1 MNLGRLSINQP
12 ILAMVLSIVL
22 LIVGAIAY
30 TTLPVSEYPQVVPP
44 TVVVTTQYPGASA
57 QTVSD
62 TVAAPIEQEI
72 NGVEDMLYLYSQATS
87 NGQLTITVTFK
98 LGTDLDKAQ
107 VLVQNRVAI
116 AQPRLPEEVQ
126 RNGVVTRKNS
136 PDILMVVFML
146 SPDDTF
152 DQLYISNYALLQ
164 VRDQLLRLDGVG
176 DIQMFGAR
184 DYSMRLW
191 LDPDKIATLGLTAG
205 EVVAAI
211 RAQNVQIA
219 GGQIAEPPIADR
231 AFSPNLTFTGRL
243 KDPKQFEEIV
253 VKAGADG
260 RTVKLRDVARIELG
274 ALAYSTNSFL
284 LRKSAVAMLV
294 TQRPGSNA
302 LATAKSI
309 SNTMERLKTSF
320 PRGLD
325 YNIGYNPTEFIAQS
339 VSELIKTIYEAMAL
353 VVIVVL
359 VFLQGWRP
367 AIIPI
372 IAIPV
377 SLVGT
382 FAVMAALGFSINNLT
397 LFGLVLAVGI
407 VVDDAIVVVENVERH
422 LEHGMSRRDAALRTM
437 EEVGGALV
445 SIALVLC
452 AVFVPTAFLGGI
464 SGQFFQQFA
473 VTIAV
478 ATAISCFCSLTLS
491 PALASLILQ
500 PHADK
505 RPPASWNFI
514 ARGWDWFTGLF
525 NRGFDRLSHGYAGAA
540 NFVIRHSV
548 VMLLVY
554 VALIGSAGWLLM
566 TTPQGFIPAQDRGY
580 VIVSVQLPG
589 AASLARTTE
598 VVREI
603 ERIALDTPGI
613 IRVAAFAGFSGATR
627 TQASNA
633 AALFPV
639 FEDAEVRHKKGLS
652 ANAVANDLRKRLA
665 SIQGAFI
672 IVIPPPAVPGIGT
685 GGGFT
690 MRIQDRQGRGS
701 EMLAAATDELV
712 GAARKAP
719 GLTQVFSPFSANTP
733 QLFVDIDR
741 VKAQKLGVPI
751 AGITDTIQT
760 YFGSSYVNDFNL
772 FGRTYHVT
780 AQADL
785 PFRKES
791 ADLARLRTRN
801 AAGDMVMLGSVVD
814 FRDVSGP
821 DRVARYNLYPA
832 SELQGDTLP
841 GTSSATA
848 INTMKK
854 LAEETLPSG
863 FAYRV
868 DGSVLSAGHRRQY
881 RPPRVPDLRAVR
893 VSGAGGAIWQL
904 EPAVRGHP
912 DRADV
917 PAGRDYRRADHGAGR
932 QHPDPDRVR
941 GAGGVGGQERHS
953 DRRVRARYRTRR
965 KGAAGGG
972 DRSLPV
978 AAAADPDDLVRV
990 HSRRAAA
997 GDFLGLGVGD
1007 AAGGRRR
1014 RVLRHDW
1021 RDAVRP
1027 GLHADLLRH
1036 RPEPGGREG
1045 RQEAGR
1051 GVIRGDPV
1059 AIPPSF
1065 RARAAPRN
1073 GRSQELP
1080 MRRRCQRK
1088 PILLAYPKWMGSRGV
1103 MNSVGRFL

>member
-22 LIVGAIAY
+22 LIVGALAY

-44 TVVVTTQYPGASA
+44 TVVVSTQYPGASA

-98 LGTDLDKAQ
+98 LGTALDKAQ

-126 RNGVVTRKNS
+126 RNGVTTRKNS

-146 SPDDTF
+146 SPDDSF

-164 VRDQLLRLDGVG
+164 VRDQLLRLDGIG

-191 LDPDKIATLGLTAG
+191 LDPDRIATLGLTSA

-211 RAQNVQIA
+211 RAQNLQIT
-219 GGQIAEPPIADR
+219 GGQIGEPPIADR
-231 AFSPNLTFTGRL
+231 AFQPNLTFTGRL
-243 KDPKQFEEIV
+243 KDQKQFEDIV
-253 VKAGADG
+253 VRAGADG
-260 RTVKLRDVARIELG
+260 RTVRLRDVARIELG
-274 ALAYSTNSFL
+274 ALSYSTNSFL

-302 LATAKSI
+302 LATAKNI
-309 SNTMERLKTSF
+309 SNTMARLKAGF

-339 VSELIKTIYEAMAL
+339 VSELIKTIYEAMLL

-372 IAIPV
+372 VAIPV

-382 FAVMAALGFSINNLT
+382 FAAMAALGFAINNLT

-422 LEHGMSRRDAALRTM
+422 LEHGMSRRDAALKTM

-464 SGQFFQQFA
+464 TGQFFQQFA

-491 PALASLILQ
+491 PALASQILI
-500 PHADK
+500 PHEEK
-505 RPPASWNFI
+505 RPPAAWNLI
-514 ARGWDWFTGLF
+514 GRAWEKFTGLF
-525 NRGFDRLSHGYAGAA
+525 NRGFDWASHRYAGTAD
-540 NFVIRHSV
+540 FVIRHRAA
-548 VMLLVY
+548 MLLLY
-554 VALIGSAGWLLM
+554 VALIGSAGWLLA
-566 TTPQGFIPAQDRGY
+566 TTPQGYIPAQDRVY
-580 VIVSVQLPG
+580 VIISVQLPG

-598 VVREI
+598 IVREI
-603 ERIALDTPGI
+603 ERISLDTPGI

-627 TQASNA
+627 TQAGNA

-639 FEDAEVRHKKGLS
+639 FDEPEQRLKKGLT
-652 ANAVANDLRKRLA
+652 ANSITGELRKRLSA
-665 SIQGAFI
+665 IQGAFI

-690 MRIQDRQGRGS
+690 IRIQDRQGRGADL
-701 EMLAAATDELV
+701 LAAATDELV
-712 GAARKAP
+712 GAARKSPLLLAP
-719 GLTQVFSPFSANTP
+719 TVFSPFSANTP

-741 VKAQKLGVPI
+741 TKAQKLGVPI
-751 AGITDTIQT
+751 QNVTDTIET
-760 YFGSSYVNDFNL
+760 YFGSTYVNDFNL

-785 PFRKES
+785 PFRKER
-791 ADLARLRTRN
+791 ADLSRLHTRN
-801 AAGDMVMLGSVVD
+801 ANGDMVMLGSVVD
-814 FRDVSGP
+814 FKDISGP
-821 DRVARYNLYPA
+821 DRVARYNLYPTA
-832 SELQGDTLP
+832 ELQGETLP
-841 GTSSATA
+841 GVSSATG
-848 INTMKK
+848 INLMKK
-854 LAEETLPSG
+854 LADKALQSG
-863 FAYRV
+863 C
-868 DGSVLSAGHRRQY
+868 S
-881 RPPRVPDLRAVR
+881 
-893 VSGAGGAIWQL
+893 
-904 EPAVRGHP
+904 
-912 DRADV
+912 
-917 PAGRDYRRADHGAGR
+917 
-932 QHPDPDRVR
+932 
-941 GAGGVGGQERHS
+941 
-953 DRRVRARYRTRR
+953 
-965 KGAAGGG
+965 
-972 DRSLPV
+972 
-978 AAAADPDDLVRV
+978 
-990 HSRRAAA
+990 
-997 GDFLGLGVGD
+997 
-1007 AAGGRRR
+1007 
-1014 RVLRHDW
+1014 
-1021 RDAVRP
+1021 
-1027 GLHADLLRH
+1027 
-1036 RPEPGGREG
+1036 
-1045 RQEAGR
+1045 
-1051 GVIRGDPV
+1051 
-1059 AIPPSF
+1059 
-1065 RARAAPRN
+1065 
-1073 GRSQELP
+1073 
-1080 MRRRCQRK
+1080 
-1088 PILLAYPKWMGSRGV
+1088 
-1103 MNSVGRFL
+1103 

>member
-30 TTLPVSEYPQVVPP
+30 PTLPVSEYPQVVPP

-72 NGVEDMLYLYSQATS
+72 NGVDDMLYLYSQATS
-87 NGQLTITVTFK
+87 NGQLNITVTFK

-136 PDILMVVFML
+136 PDLMMVVFML

-152 DQLYISNYALLQ
+152 DQTYISNYALLQ

-176 DIQMFGAR
+176 DITIFGAR

-191 LDPDKIATLGLTAG
+191 LDPDKIANLGMTAG
-205 EVVAAI
+205 EVVAAV
-211 RAQNVQIA
+211 RAQNLQIT
-219 GGQIAEPPIADR
+219 GGQIASPPIADR
-231 AFSPNLTFTGRL
+231 AFQPNLTFTGRL
-243 KDPKQFEEIV
+243 KEPQQFEDIV

-260 RTVKLRDVARIELG
+260 RTVRLRDVARIELG
-274 ALAYSTNSFL
+274 ALDFSTNGFL
-284 LRKSAVAMLV
+284 LRKSAVALLV
-294 TQRPGSNA
+294 FQRPGSNA
-302 LATAKSI
+302 LATAKRI
-309 SNTMERLKTSF
+309 SDTMVGLKANF
-320 PRGLD
+320 PKGLD

-339 VSELIKTIYEAMAL
+339 VSELVKTIYEAMAL

-372 IAIPV
+372 VAIPV

-422 LEHGMSRRDAALRTM
+422 LEHGLSRRDAALKTM

-491 PALASLILQ
+491 PALASQILQ
-500 PHADK
+500 PHGER
-505 RPPASWNFI
+505 RPPARWNLI
-514 ARGWDWFTGLF
+514 ARGWDAFTGLF
-525 NRGFDRLSHGYAGAA
+525 NRIFDRLSHGYARVAG
-540 NFVIRHSV
+540 FVIRHSV

-554 VALIGSAGWLLM
+554 ALLIGSAGWLLA

-598 VVREI
+598 IVRKIENIALATPGVVRVP
-603 ERIALDTPGI
+603 AL
-613 IRVAAFAGFSGATR
+613 AGLSGATR
-627 TQASNA
+627 TQASNS

-639 FEDAEVRHKKGLS
+639 FDEPEVRAKKGLT
-652 ANAVANDLRKRLA
+652 ATAITAELRKRLA
-665 SIQGAFI
+665 GIEGAFI

-701 EMLAAATDELV
+701 ELLAAATDELV

-719 GLTQVFSPFSANTP
+719 GLTAVFSPYSANTP
-733 QLFVDIDR
+733 QVFVDIDR
-741 VKAQKLGVPI
+741 VKAEKLGVPI
-751 AGITDTIQT
+751 ANITDTIET
-760 YFGSSYVNDFNL
+760 YFGSTYVNDFNL

-785 PFRKES
+785 PFRKET

-814 FRDVSGP
+814 FKDVAGP
-821 DRVARYNLYPA
+821 DRVARYNLYPS
-832 SELQGDTLP
+832 SEVQGDTLP
-841 GTSSATA
+841 GVSSATA
-848 INTMKK
+848 INIMKR
-854 LAEETLPSG
+854 LADETLPSG
-863 FAYRV
+863 FGYEWTDLSFQQVNGA
-868 DGSVLSAGHRRQY
+868 SAGLYVFPICVLFVYLVLAAQYGSWTLPFAVILIVPMCLLAATIGVRIMGQDINILTQIGFVVLVGLAAKNAILIVEFARDIENEGRERLDAVIEACRLRLRPILMTSFAFILGVLPLVISTGSGSEMRQ
-881 RPPRVPDLRAVR
+881 AVG
-893 VSGAGGAIWQL
+893 V
-904 EPAVRGHP
+904 AVFFGMLGVTLFGLMFTPIFYVVVRNL
-912 DRADV
+912 AE
-917 PAGRDYRRADHGAGR
+917 GR
-932 QHPDPDRVR
+932 
-941 GAGGVGGQERHS
+941 ER
-953 DRRVRARYRTRR
+953 
-965 KGAAGGG
+965 KK
-972 DRSLPV
+972 PV
-978 AAAADPDDLVRV
+978 AV
-990 HSRRAAA
+990 
-997 GDFLGLGVGD
+997 
-1007 AAGGRRR
+1007 
-1014 RVLRHDW
+1014 
-1021 RDAVRP
+1021 
-1027 GLHADLLRH
+1027 
-1036 RPEPGGREG
+1036 
-1045 RQEAGR
+1045 
-1051 GVIRGDPV
+1051 
-1059 AIPPSF
+1059 
-1065 RARAAPRN
+1065 
-1073 GRSQELP
+1073 
-1080 MRRRCQRK
+1080 
-1088 PILLAYPKWMGSRGV
+1088 
-1103 MNSVGRFL
+1103 

>member
-30 TTLPVSEYPQVVPP
+30 PTLPVSEYPQVVPP

-72 NGVEDMLYLYSQATS
+72 NGVDDMLYLYSQATS
-87 NGQLTITVTFK
+87 NGQLNITVTFK

-136 PDILMVVFML
+136 PDLMMVVFML

-152 DQLYISNYALLQ
+152 DQTYISNYALLQ

-176 DIQMFGAR
+176 DITIFGAR

-191 LDPDKIATLGLTAG
+191 LDPDKIANLGMTAG
-205 EVVAAI
+205 DVVAAV
-211 RAQNVQIA
+211 RAQNLQIT
-219 GGQIAEPPIADR
+219 GGQIASPPIADR
-231 AFSPNLTFTGRL
+231 AFQPNLTFTGRL
-243 KDPKQFEEIV
+243 KEPQQFEDIV

-260 RTVKLRDVARIELG
+260 RTVRLRDVARIELG
-274 ALAYSTNSFL
+274 ALDFSTNGFL
-284 LRKSAVAMLV
+284 LRKSAVALLV
-294 TQRPGSNA
+294 FQRPGSNA
-302 LATAKSI
+302 LATAKRI
-309 SNTMERLKTSF
+309 SDTMVGLKANF

-339 VSELIKTIYEAMAL
+339 VSELVKTIYEAMAL

-372 IAIPV
+372 VAIPV

-422 LEHGMSRRDAALRTM
+422 LEHGLGRRDAALKTM

-491 PALASLILQ
+491 PALASQILQ
-500 PHADK
+500 PHGER
-505 RPPASWNFI
+505 RPPARWNLI
-514 ARGWDWFTGLF
+514 ARGWDAFTSLF
-525 NRGFDRLSHGYAGAA
+525 NRIFDRLSHGYARVAG
-540 NFVIRHSV
+540 FVIRHSV

-554 VALIGSAGWLLM
+554 ALLIGSAGWLLA

-598 VVREI
+598 IVRKIENIALATPGVVRVP
-603 ERIALDTPGI
+603 AL
-613 IRVAAFAGFSGATR
+613 AGLSGATR
-627 TQASNA
+627 TQASNS

-639 FEDAEVRHKKGLS
+639 FDEPEVRAKKGLT
-652 ANAVANDLRKRLA
+652 ANVITAELRKRLA
-665 SIQGAFI
+665 GIEGAFI

-701 EMLAAATDELV
+701 DLLAAATDELV

-719 GLTQVFSPFSANTP
+719 GLTAVFSPYSANTP
-733 QLFVDIDR
+733 QVFVDIDR
-741 VKAQKLGVPI
+741 VKAEKLGVPI
-751 AGITDTIQT
+751 ANITDTIET
-760 YFGSSYVNDFNL
+760 YFGSTYVNDFNL

-785 PFRKES
+785 PFRKET

-814 FRDVSGP
+814 FKDVAGP
-821 DRVARYNLYPA
+821 DRVARYNLYPS
-832 SELQGDTLP
+832 SEVQGDTLP
-841 GTSSATA
+841 GVSSATA
-848 INTMKK
+848 IDIMKR
-854 LAEETLPSG
+854 LADETLPSG
-863 FAYRV
+863 FAYEWTDLSFQQV
-868 DGSVLSAGHRRQY
+868 NGASAGLYVFPICVLFVYLVLAAQY
-881 RPPRVPDLRAVR
+881 GSWTLPFAVILIVPMCLLAATIGVRIMGQDVNILTQIGFVVLVGLAAKNAILIVEFAHDIENEGRERLDAVIEACRLRLRPILMTSFAF
-893 VSGAGGAIWQL
+893 I
-904 EPAVRGHP
+904 
-912 DRADV
+912 
-917 PAGRDYRRADHGAGR
+917 
-932 QHPDPDRVR
+932 
-941 GAGGVGGQERHS
+941 
-953 DRRVRARYRTRR
+953 
-965 KGAAGGG
+965 
-972 DRSLPV
+972 
-978 AAAADPDDLVRV
+978 
-990 HSRRAAA
+990 
-997 GDFLGLGVGD
+997 LGVLPLVISTGS
-1007 AAGGRRR
+1007 GSEMRQ
-1014 RVLRHDW
+1014 
-1021 RDAVRP
+1021 AVGVAVFFGMLGVTLF
-1027 GLHADLLRH
+1027 GLMFTPIFYVVVRNLA
-1036 RPEPGGREG
+1036 EG
-1045 RQEAGR
+1045 RGR
-1051 GVIRGDPV
+1051 K
-1059 AIPPSF
+1059 
-1065 RARAAPRN
+1065 
-1073 GRSQELP
+1073 
-1080 MRRRCQRK
+1080 K
-1088 PILLAYPKWMGSRGV
+1088 PALG
-1103 MNSVGRFL
+1103 